1 MLYNPLSNI
10 LILNCIYFC
19 ISSHLYHCS
28 QSHMPTLRL
37 QLEFSICTTLN
48 CEKPRL
54 PIISSV
60 QSSHSVVS
68 NSLWPHGQQH
78 ARLPCPSST
87 PRTYSDS
94 CPLSRWCHPTISSSV
109 IPFSSRFQSFP
120 ALGSFQMSQFF
131 TSGGQSIGVSA
142 STPVLPMDTQDW
154 PPLGWYR
161 ALILL
166 FCLWPSPARGVS
178 GSVCRILASIKL
190 NLIFS
195 CCLCLMSS

>member
-78 ARLPCPSST
+78 ARPPCPSPT
-87 PRTYSDS
+87 PGAYSNS
-94 CPLSRWCHPTISSSV
+94 CPSSWWYHPTTL
-109 IPFSSRFQSFP
+109 PFSSHLQSFP
-120 ALGSFQMSQFF
+120 ASGSFPISQFF
-131 TSGGQSIGVSA
+131 ASCGQSIGASA
-142 STPVLPMDTQDW
+142 SQPQSFQWTPRTD
-154 PPLGWYR
+154 
-161 ALILL
+161 LL
-166 FCLWPSPARGVS
+166 
-178 GSVCRILASIKL
+178 
-190 NLIFS
+190 
-195 CCLCLMSS
+195 